1 VSKASRNK
9 GQRGEREV
17 CKLLAEK
24 LGGEFKRNLMQTAEG
39 GYDVIGLEGCALEV
53 KRCETLSI
61 NSWWDQAKEQA
72 EVNAWPVL
80 FYRKSRQPWSV
91 VIEIGMANKQPATS
105 FGHDRMTV
113 DVDTFIKIYKWRSVG

>member
-1 VSKASRNK
+1 MSKASRNK

-72 EVNAWPVL
+72 EVNTWPVL

-91 VIEIGMANKQPATS
+91 VIEIGMANKQPTTS